1 MKVLDNYEKY
11 RKVQIKMISKTK
23 IRYMSGPGSYSRGV
37 ELYERE
43 KVLDI
48 DIKSTGKFDEIIASV
63 KGSGRN
69 IYEVDFSIDR
79 ETEEVDTS
87 YCDCPAYPEYG
98 GIC

>member
-23 IRYMSGPGSYSRGV
+23 IKYMSGPGSYSRGV

-48 DIKSTGKFDEIIASV
+48 DI
-63 KGSGRN
+63 
-69 IYEVDFSIDR
+69 
-79 ETEEVDTS
+79 
-87 YCDCPAYPEYG
+87 
-98 GIC
+98 

>member
-23 IRYMSGPGSYSRGV
+23 IRYMSAPASYSRGM

-48 DIKSTGKFDEIIASV
+48 DIKSTGNFDEIVASV

-69 IYEVDFSIDR
+69 IYEVDFRSVYKELHADH
-79 ETEEVDTS
+79 ETGAADNK
-87 YCDCPAYPEYG
+87 
-98 GIC
+98 